1 MPDPGRPGFPRSQ
14 PTEAEV
20 STKRVPWFERVW
32 TWPTAVRLAIAAT
45 LALPAFLLGFLP
57 GVLSATQLQLFF
69 LATVLVSALMSGL
82 AAGLVSATAGFGLML
97 WRAVDTAGEGGW
109 SLSAQAAFEAFL
121 WFAVAKLAAA
131 LVAARQGLVKRLLE
145 ANHRAEAEARRQ
157 ALLLSDMSHRVGN
170 DMHLLVSMLQMQAA
184 ADPEAADALQKAA
197 GRVFVLGRVHGRL
210 SSSAEQEAV
219 VDSRLFLEG
228 LVGDLRASVDG
239 LRPVALTVVAES
251 HALPLAQAGDV
262 GLVVN
267 ELITNAFKHAF
278 PGGREGVVRVSF
290 RREEDSY
297 ELVVADNGIGTASE
311 QAAGVGGG
319 LGAQILRA
327 LAVQLG
333 GRLDVA
339 SGEVGGTQHLLRFPV
354 RRPGFNHVAA
364 STMIQAQ
371 PVASHQN
378 SRQRK

>member
-1 MPDPGRPGFPRSQ
+1 M
-14 PTEAEV
+14 

-32 TWPTAVRLAIAAT
+32 AWPTALRLSTAVV
-45 LALPAFLLGFLP
+45 LALIAFLLGLLP
-57 GVLSATQLQLFF
+57 GVVSAAQLQLFF
-69 LATVLVSALMSGL
+69 LGTVLISAVASGL
-82 AAGLVSATAGFGLML
+82 AAGLVIATAGFGLML
-97 WRAVDTAGEGGW
+97 WRAVDTTAGGGW
-109 SLSAQAAFEAFL
+109 SLSAQTAFEAFC

-131 LVAARQGLVKRLLE
+131 LVAARQSLVKRLLE
-145 ANHRAEAEARRQ
+145 ANHKAEAEARRQ
-157 ALLLSDMSHRVGN
+157 ALLLSDMSHRVSN

-184 ADPEAADALQKAA
+184 ADPEAADALHKAA

-210 SSSAEQEAV
+210 SSSADHEAV
-219 VDSRLFLEG
+219 VDSHLFLEG

-278 PGGREGVVRVSF
+278 PGEREGVVRVSF

-297 ELVVADNGIGTASE
+297 ELIVADNGIGEASE
-311 QAAGVGGG
+311 QAARDGGG
-319 LGAQILRA
+319 LGTRIMRA

-333 GRLDVA
+333 GRLEVV

-354 RRPGFNHVAA
+354 RRPSFNHEAVA
-364 STMIQAQ
+364 TIIQARPIEIRQ
-371 PVASHQN
+371 R

>member
-1 MPDPGRPGFPRSQ
+1 M
-14 PTEAEV
+14 

-32 TWPTAVRLAIAAT
+32 TWPSAVRLAIAAA
-45 LALPAFLLGFLP
+45 LVLPAFLFGLVP
-57 GVLSATQLQLFF
+57 GALSAAQLQLLF
-69 LATVLVSALMSGL
+69 LATVLVSALAGGL

-97 WRAVDTAGEGGW
+97 WRAVDTAAEGGW

-121 WFAVAKLAAA
+121 WFAVAKLAVA

-145 ANHRAEAEARRQ
+145 ANHKAEAEARRQ
-157 ALLLSDMSHRVGN
+157 ALLLSDMSHRVSN

-184 ADPEAADALQKAA
+184 ADPDAADALQKAA

-210 SSSAEQEAV
+210 SSGAEQEAV

-239 LRPVALTVVAES
+239 LRPMALTVVAEA
-251 HALPLAQAGDV
+251 HALPLAQAGDI

-267 ELITNAFKHAF
+267 ELVTNAFKHAF
-278 PGGREGVVRVSF
+278 PGGRDGVVRVSF

-297 ELVVADNGIGTASE
+297 ELVVADNGIGTVSE
-311 QAAGVGGG
+311 QAGKIGGG
-319 LGAQILRA
+319 LGTRILRA

-333 GRLDVA
+333 GRLDIV

-354 RRPGFNHVAA
+354 RRPGFNHAA
-364 STMIQAQ
+364 TATMIQAQ
-371 PVASHQN
+371 PAA
-378 SRQRK
+378 SRQSSRQQK